1 MDRDNRINF
10 LVLYE
15 IYSAEFGFLSLSTT
29 SNAESLRIAYTSI
42 AVVYGPLW
50 TTQEAEIF
58 KKHGMIPPGIGPE
71 RFVEARF
78 VVSWFA
84 AVSSII
90 PIKSVRPHAHLSRI
104 E

>member
-58 KKHGMIPPGIGPE
+58 KKHGMIPPGDRAREVRGSEIRRELVCSGFVDNPYKE
-71 RFVEARF
+71 RQAAR
-78 VVSWFA
+78 
-84 AVSSII
+84 
-90 PIKSVRPHAHLSRI
+90 PPL
-104 E
+104 

>member
-1 MDRDNRINF
+1 M
-10 LVLYE
+10 LLYE

-50 TTQEAEIF
+50 TTQEAGIF

-78 VVSWFA
+78 VRELVCSGFVNNPYKERQA
-84 AVSSII
+84 A
-90 PIKSVRPHAHLSRI
+90 RPPPRT